1 MENTFY
7 RVFVGG
13 ETVPGCAE
21 TVRTYADRGVGFDF
35 PALGTLRLTGK
46 LTFLSFIGRSDAQLQ
61 RRTSSRVREDT
72 DRHR

>member
-21 TVRTYADRGVGFDF
+21 TVRTYADRGVGPIFQLS
-35 PALGTLRLTGK
+35 ALFGTGK
-46 LTFLSFIGRSDAQLQ
+46 IDLPVFIGRSHAQLQ
-61 RRTSSRVREDT
+61 RRASSRIREDA
-72 DRHR
+72 DWYR